1 MNQADFK
8 AIEQFDVIEFQRQ
21 TDLVPSIAAVDKDGD
36 NAVLV
41 GYVHTN
47 NKGYWHTVTAQDVI
61 RVVKKH
67 HGESLDRQAIK
78 KAIKVVMSA
87 LEKVWNML

>member
-1 MNQADFK
+1 MNSTDFK
-8 AIEQFDVIEFQRQ
+8 AIEQYDVIEFQR
-21 TDLVPSIAAVDKDGD
+21 DDDPEPRMASVDKDGD

-61 RVVKKH
+61 RVVKPYNDTP
-67 HGESLDRQAIK
+67 GNAALREAVNNIDRAV
-78 KAIKVVMSA
+78 KVA
-87 LEKVWNML
+87 LGLV